1 MKKEL
6 QFMTI
11 NQTAKAVGLPH
22 TCLRSMLATG
32 NLPGFY
38 SGTRFYVNVDLFRE
52 KLEQDSRS
60 TMSNRKEAA
69 Q

>member
-1 MKKEL
+1 MR
-6 QFMTI
+6 FMTI
-11 NQTAKAVGLPH
+11 NQTAQAVGLPH

-38 SGTRFYVNVDLFRE
+38 AGTRFYVNVDQFRE

-60 TMSNRKEAA
+60 AMSNRKEAA
-69 Q
+69 R

>member
-1 MKKEL
+1 MITT
-6 QFMTI
+6 QFLTI
-11 NQTAKAVGLPH
+11 NQTAKEIGLPA

-38 SGTRFYVNVDLFRE
+38 SGTRFYVNLDMFRA

-60 TMSNRKEAA
+60 AMSNSKEAA

>member
-1 MKKEL
+1 M
-6 QFMTI
+6 QFLTI

-22 TCLRSMLATG
+22 TCLRGMLATG

-38 SGTRFYVNVDLFRE
+38 SGTRFYVNVDMFRA
-52 KLEQDSRS
+52 KLEEDSRS
-60 TMSNRKEAA
+60 TMERRTGAGV